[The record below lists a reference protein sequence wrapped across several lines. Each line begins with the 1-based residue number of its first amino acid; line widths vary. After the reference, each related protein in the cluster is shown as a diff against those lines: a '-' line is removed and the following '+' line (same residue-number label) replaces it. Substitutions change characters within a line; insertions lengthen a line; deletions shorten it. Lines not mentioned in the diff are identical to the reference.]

1 MKQLCLIFGLLCLI
15 SCNAKKEKN
24 EVNNTTNEF
33 YKQSEMA
40 ALMLQMYAVNLENK
54 RLIVAGEQTE
64 QFTDFSKE
72 FQKIHSATLTD
83 VGDRNAAFNA
93 FSEHYLNTYQQLF
106 KVEKDSLVQAHNN
119 TINSCISC
127 HNTTC
132 LGPIP
137 KIKKLL
143 IQ

>member
-1 MKQLCLIFGLLCLI
+1 MNQLCLIFGLLCLI
-15 SCNAKKEKN
+15 SCNAKKKKS
-24 EVNNTTNEF
+24 EVNTVTNEF

-54 RLIVAGEQTE
+54 RLIIAGEQTE
-64 QFTDFSKE
+64 KLTDFSKE
-72 FQKIHSATLTD
+72 FQKIHSAALTD
-83 VGDRNAAFNA
+83 VDDRNAAFNA
-93 FSEHYLNTYQQLF
+93 FSEYYLNTYQQLF

-127 HNTTC
+127 HKTTC

-137 KIKKLL
+137 KIKKLI